1 MRPQCTGPHPPAIE
15 QSRVVQIPQPTRA
28 ISEQSRIAQIR
39 QVIPCRSSSCA
50 WHYAIEK
57 GKPGLLSSTVDSTL
71 ELRLPDLERA
81 APWDD
86 DATISTVS
94 AVSADAASSDKQ
106 EIASID
112 DAPAVDEQS
121 PGKAPSSESGGG
133 EERRDDVGDEQE
145 HGGTG
150 DEQEHGGTGDEQE
163 HGGTGDEQ
171 EHGGT
176 GDDETS
182 GDASG
187 AAGPRLGEHVSGGV
201 PHSVLVHLMY
211 LQSYEHMGAVE
222 ISCMQGCSCS
232 PQTIDA
238 HR

>member
-15 QSRVVQIPQPTRA
+15 QSRVVQIPHPTRA

-145 HGGTG
+145 HG
-150 DEQEHGGTGDEQE
+150 E
-163 HGGTGDEQ
+163 TGDEQ

-187 AAGPRLGEHVSGGV
+187 AAGPRLGEHMSGGV

-222 ISCMQGCSCS
+222 ISCMHGCSCS